1 MFSGLHHSETLTEQ
15 KGATGDHIM
24 NLAGLLGLL
33 SAIAVAYFSI
43 STSTKRPE
51 LFFDIHAI
59 VIVLG
64 GTITVALI
72 TFNFKRLFNSLK
84 VVLRK
89 LIGGQ
94 RNDYL
99 GTIKEIV
106 VLANTYREDP
116 KRALSQVSGKTHPF
130 LADGMKLLVEYG
142 FKAED
147 LEQILAS
154 ALRGKKRRDHEEV
167 KVWHTVSR
175 FPPAFGLLG
184 ATLGMIALLETLGEP
199 GSQDRIG
206 PAMAV
211 ALVATFYGL
220 IFANLIF
227 IPIAEKLS
235 EVASEELV
243 MRSIIKEGIILIG
256 EKRHPAFIEE
266 YLKSFLAPSLRGAVE
281 KK

>member
-1 MFSGLHHSETLTEQ
+1 
-15 KGATGDHIM
+15 M
-24 NLAGLLGLL
+24 NLAGLIGIL
-33 SAIAVAYFSI
+33 SAIGVAYFSI
-43 STSTKRPE
+43 ATSTKKPE
-51 LFFDIHAI
+51 LFMDAHAI

-64 GTITVALI
+64 GTLTVGLI
-72 TFNFKRLFNSLK
+72 TFNFKRLFGSLK
-84 VVLRK
+84 VVARK
-89 LIGGQ
+89 ILGGQ

-106 VLANTYREDP
+106 AIANIYREDP
-116 KRALSQVSGKTHPF
+116 KKALAMVNAKTHPF
-130 LADGMKLLVEYG
+130 LGDGMKLLVEYG

-147 LEQILAS
+147 LEQILSS

-184 ATLGMIALLETLGEP
+184 ATLGMIALLETLGEA

-220 IFANLIF
+220 IFANLVF
-227 IPIAEKLS
+227 IPIAEKLA

-243 MRSIIKEGIILIG
+243 MRSIIKEGVILIG

-266 YLKSFLAPSLRGAVE
+266 YLKSFLAPSLRGAID